1 MTYTNIQVGNVITN
15 FINLRSTFVAL
26 ILATSGLFL
35 INVPTTTEAQEI
47 QSIQPEDFTQHRRET
62 ETVPAKTI
70 FIKVKD
76 PEEAAQ
82 MISESHITQAR
93 RGWKV
98 FDVSVYQKNEDFRGF
113 FVTYVKVGES
123 E

>member
-1 MTYTNIQVGNVITN
+1 MILRNTFIT
-15 FINLRSTFVAL
+15 
-26 ILATSGLFL
+26 LFL
-35 INVPTTTEAQEI
+35 GWMGLLFPSDPNGALAQEI

-62 ETVPAKTI
+62 EIVPAKTI

-76 PEEAAQ
+76 PEEAAE
-82 MISESHITQAR
+82 MISESHIAQAR
-93 RGWKV
+93 QGWRV
-98 FDVSVYQKNEDFRGF
+98 FNVTAYQKNEDFRGF

>member
-1 MTYTNIQVGNVITN
+1 MKNTNIQVGNVITDYIK
-15 FINLRSTFVAL
+15 FRRKFFAL
-26 ILATSGLFL
+26 ILAASGLFL
-35 INVPTTTEAQEI
+35 INFPTTTQAQEI

-70 FIKVKD
+70 YIKVKD
-76 PEEAAQ
+76 PEEAAK